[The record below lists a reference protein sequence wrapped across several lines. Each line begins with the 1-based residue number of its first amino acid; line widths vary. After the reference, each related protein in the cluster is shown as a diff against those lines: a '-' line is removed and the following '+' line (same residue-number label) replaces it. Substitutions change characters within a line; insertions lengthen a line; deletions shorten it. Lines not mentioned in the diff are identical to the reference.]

1 MQNLY
6 DVIKDSLY
14 FNKFLINDLICVE
27 YTCPLENEHVDIFT
41 QYDYII
47 HVLSGR
53 KTWKTIHGEWKL
65 EAGETLYVKKGAA
78 IIRQYLEED
87 FCMLGFFLPDD
98 LLRESMLGS
107 NKKVA
112 RVKDNDI
119 HQFTATTLIKDD
131 FLDGFFQSMLN
142 YFRSDIQPH
151 DSIIKLKL
159 KELLLNLFYTSGNQL
174 LVAYLCYIRENN
186 KPSLTHIMETNFCF
200 NLKLEDFAKLSHR
213 SLSTFKRDFFNHYNM
228 TPGKWILSK
237 RLAHAGNLLINGISS
252 ISQIAFDSGF
262 EDVSHFSRAFKTKF
276 NASPREFRKS
286 SG

>member
-6 DVIKDSLY
+6 DVIKESLY
-14 FNKFLINDLICVE
+14 FNKFLINGLICVE
-27 YTCPLENEHVDIFT
+27 YTCPLEDEHLGIFT
-41 QYDYII
+41 QYDYIV

-78 IIRQYLEED
+78 VIRQYLDED
-87 FCMLGFFLPDD
+87 FCMLGFFLPDN
-98 LLRESMLGS
+98 LIRESMIGS
-107 NKKVA
+107 DKKVA
-112 RVKDNDI
+112 RVKGKDI
-119 HQFTATTLIKDD
+119 HQFTATKLIKDD
-131 FLDGFFQSMLN
+131 FLNGFFQSMLN
-142 YFRSDIQPH
+142 YFRSEIQPP

-159 KELLLNLFYTSGNQL
+159 KELLLNLFFASDNQL
-174 LVAYLCYIRENN
+174 LVAYLCYIKDNN

-228 TPGKWILSK
+228 TPGKWLLSK
-237 RLAHAGNLLINGISS
+237 RLACAANLLINGSSS

-262 EDVSHFSRAFKTKF
+262 EDISHFSRAFKTKF
-276 NASPREFRKS
+276 NATPREFRKS
-286 SG
+286 